1 MRCLGRS
8 ATVVEQHGGTVTVV
22 TVDDQHGQ
30 KDPTA
35 ERFLRCP
42 AKLMGWWVSTG
53 TDPNVVGK
61 IGMTTAKRF
70 PRAKNLLREYSS
82 HSCD

>member
-1 MRCLGRS
+1 
-8 ATVVEQHGGTVTVV
+8 
-22 TVDDQHGQ
+22 
-30 KDPTA
+30 
-35 ERFLRCP
+35 
-42 AKLMGWWVSTG
+42 MGWWVSTG

-70 PRAKNLLREYSS
+70 PRAKNLLRKYSS